1 MDDFISTSVIAQVQ
15 MNLQCISA
23 LTTTD
28 FDAISLECLLGICLV
43 TDFAWLLSSSMCWTI
58 ILQSHTW
65 IRISCKHSK
74 LHAYHVY
81 TMFVGASWKLD
92 AAYCVWWATLTL
104 KLEFQALL
112 SSITN
117 RQVMEGTQKVQVW
130 KTVVVYLKV
139 SRDPLYPA
147 LHNHENNGEIALLA
161 RGAEETVWRS
171 CLYYLPQTCSQTTFA
186 CGAESL
192 VCENKRN
199 THWIRV
205 EYGGAHS
212 KKMHTLDSNSVS
224 SSNCGSWS
232 LSSALPSGLVSQM
245 GRASS
250 VNEIGLHSG
259 ASGDLISSSQS
270 SVSGKTKYRTLVGMA
285 PWVST
290 C

>member
-1 MDDFISTSVIAQVQ
+1 MHFRTYHHW
-15 MNLQCISA
+15 LWCH
-23 LTTTD
+23 
-28 FDAISLECLLGICLV
+28 F
-43 TDFAWLLSSSMCWTI
+43 FAWLLNSSMCWTI

-147 LHNHENNGEIALLA
+147 LHNHEKNGEIALLA
-161 RGAEETVWRS
+161 RVAEETVWRS
-171 CLYYLPQTCSQTTFA
+171 CLYYLHKLVAKPHVCLWCGITC
-186 CGAESL
+186 L
-192 VCENKRN
+192 WK
-199 THWIRV
+199 
-205 EYGGAHS
+205 
-212 KKMHTLDSNSVS
+212 
-224 SSNCGSWS
+224 
-232 LSSALPSGLVSQM
+232 
-245 GRASS
+245 
-250 VNEIGLHSG
+250 
-259 ASGDLISSSQS
+259 
-270 SVSGKTKYRTLVGMA
+270 
-285 PWVST
+285 
-290 C
+290 